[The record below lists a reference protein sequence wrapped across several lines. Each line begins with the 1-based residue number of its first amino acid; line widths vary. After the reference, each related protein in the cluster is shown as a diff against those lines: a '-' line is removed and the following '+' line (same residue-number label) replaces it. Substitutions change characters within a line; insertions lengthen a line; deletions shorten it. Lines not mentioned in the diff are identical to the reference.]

1 MRCTCIGPSSRS
13 CRNVRPHRRSLRS
26 CLLHCTS
33 STRLPYTAATCFRA
47 RRARCVRPPP
57 YISVLVRV
65 LNRASSRFCVP
76 PFASTACRSFSIVV
90 SSRFRSR
97 PRSFRSFAA
106 STPTNLIVAARR
118 FFSVPRCFGS
128 SPSTFDLR
136 LSCCALH
143 CVPQHQQQ
151 QLRCS
156 AGIPA
161 ARAAEQWLVQRP
173 GLLSCLMLLV
183 PSRL

>member
-1 MRCTCIGPSSRS
+1 MFARTVEACAAASCTAP
-13 CRNVRPHRRSLRS
+13 VRQGFPIP
-26 CLLHCTS
+26 LLLAFEHD
-33 STRLPYTAATCFRA
+33 ADDA
-47 RRARCVRPPP
+47 
-57 YISVLVRV
+57 
-65 LNRASSRFCVP
+65 
-76 PFASTACRSFSIVV
+76 FALHLLTFLYSFVFSTALLLVSVFLPLFLPLAAPFSIVV

-106 STPTNLIVAARR
+106 STPTNPIVAARR

-128 SPSTFDLR
+128 SPSTFDVR